1 MNKNKITRKD
11 AVLELLMKNINVWI
25 DGPRIAS
32 PEVGG
37 SEGLKRLRELR
48 EEGHKIE
55 NRRHPN
61 KDRDVWQYRLVGNE
75 FRLPGMWSCS
85 RCGERTKEIPK
96 EQSKSSLSEKMVFF
110 GCLKCRKETI
120 WRYTE

>member
-1 MNKNKITRKD
+1 MNKNKMTRKD
-11 AVLELLMKNINVWI
+11 AVLELLMQNINVWI

-61 KDRDVWQYRLVGNE
+61 KDRDVWQYRLVGKE
-75 FRLPGMWSCS
+75 YMIPGTWSCS
-85 RCGERTKEIPK
+85 RCSTESKEKPVTG
-96 EQSKSSLSEKMVFF
+96 SKASLSDKMIFA
-110 GCLKCRKETI
+110 GCYKCRRETI
-120 WRYTE
+120 WRYAE

>member
-1 MNKNKITRKD
+1 MNKNKMTRKE
-11 AVLELLMKNINVWI
+11 AVLELLVQNINVWI
-25 DGPRIAS
+25 EGPRIAS

-48 EEGHKIE
+48 EDGHKIE
-55 NRRHPN
+55 TKRHPDP
-61 KDRDVWQYRLVGNE
+61 KRDVWLYRLVGNE
-75 FRLPGMWSCS
+75 FRLPGTWSCS
-85 RCGERTKEIPK
+85 RCGDREKEMPEEKLRT
-96 EQSKSSLSEKMVFF
+96 SLSEKMVFF

>member
-1 MNKNKITRKD
+1 MNKNKMTRKD
-11 AVLELLMKNINVWI
+11 AVLELLMQNINVWI

-48 EEGHKIE
+48 DEGHKIE
-55 NRRHPN
+55 NRRHPDKN
-61 KDRDVWQYRLVGNE
+61 RDVWQYRLVGNGYKI
-75 FRLPGMWSCS
+75 PGTWSCS
-85 RCGERTKEIPK
+85 RCGEKI
-96 EQSKSSLSEKMVFF
+96 SKMPSEGFRKSLSDKMIFF

-120 WRYTE
+120 WSYTE